1 MNIAI
6 IIPALDEAENL
17 PRLIAAIPS
26 LSRSQVRS
34 DDRSDDRSDRLRV
47 SRPAKKAATPALAGG
62 AGEVATTD
70 HLEVIVADNGSTD
83 NTAAVAGA
91 AGARVVSEPRRGYG
105 FACAAGV
112 RAAESAEVIVFLDGD
127 GSSDPA
133 ELPALLAPLREGVAD
148 LVLGS
153 RLLEGEREREAM
165 LPHQRFGNWLTA
177 LLMRR
182 LYGIRVTDLGPYR
195 AIRADLLAKLD
206 MCEMTF
212 GWPTEMMVKAARHG
226 ARIVEVPVSH
236 HPRLAGRSKVSGTV
250 RGSLLAA
257 YFILRTTVRY
267 AR

>member
-1 MNIAI
+1 MRIAI
-6 IIPALDEAENL
+6 IIPALNEAENL
-17 PRLIAAIPS
+17 PRLIAAIPGLDNS
-26 LSRSQVRS
+26 TFRS
-34 DDRSDDRSDRLRV
+34 DDSSPAVRSDRLRV
-47 SRPAKKAATPALAGG
+47 SRP
-62 AGEVATTD
+62 TD
-70 HLEVIVADNGSTD
+70 TVDVIVADNGSTD
-83 NTAAVAGA
+83 NTVAVARA

-112 RAAESAEVIVFLDGD
+112 RAAEAAEVIVFLDGD

-133 ELPALLAPLREGVAD
+133 ELPALLAPLRDDTAD

-153 RLLEGEREREAM
+153 RLLGGKREAM
-165 LPHQRFGNWLTA
+165 LPHQHFGNWLTA

-195 AIRADLLAKLD
+195 AIRAGLLARLD
-206 MCEMTF
+206 MREMTF

-236 HPRLAGRSKVSGTV
+236 HPRLAGKSKVSGTV

-257 YFILRTTVRY
+257 YFILRTTFKY
-267 AR
+267 ARPRRFWGR

>member
-1 MNIAI
+1 MRIAI
-6 IIPALDEAENL
+6 VIPALDEAENL
-17 PRLIAAIPS
+17 PHLIAAIPR
-26 LSRSQVRS
+26 LP
-34 DDRSDDRSDRLRV
+34 DDRV
-47 SRPAKKAATPALAGG
+47 
-62 AGEVATTD
+62 
-70 HLEVIVADNGSTD
+70 EVIVADNGSTD
-83 NTAAVAGA
+83 NTVAVARA

-112 RAAESAEVIVFLDGD
+112 RAAGSADVIVFLDGD

-133 ELPALLAPLREGVAD
+133 ELPVLLAPLRDGSAD

-153 RLLEGEREREAM
+153 RLLGGKREAM

-195 AIRADLLAKLD
+195 AIRAGLLAKLD
-206 MCEMTF
+206 MREMTF

-226 ARIVEVPVSH
+226 ARIMEVPVSH
-236 HPRLAGRSKVSGTV
+236 HPRLAGKSKVSGTV

-257 YFILRTTVRY
+257 YFILRTTFKY
-267 AR
+267 AAPTQFWSR